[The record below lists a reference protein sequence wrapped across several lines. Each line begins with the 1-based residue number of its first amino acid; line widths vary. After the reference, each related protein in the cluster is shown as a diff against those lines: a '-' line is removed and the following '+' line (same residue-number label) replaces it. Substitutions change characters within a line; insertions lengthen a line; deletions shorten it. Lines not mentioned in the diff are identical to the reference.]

1 MLKEQI
7 NSAQMSDEHFAQR
20 SNAIREEIESRQD
33 QKQNLQEEER
43 GLQEQLSEQQKKETE
58 SKVKLACITEP
69 DW

>member
-33 QKQNLQEEER
+33 QKQDLQEEEKQDCR
-43 GLQEQLSEQQKKETE
+43 NSYMSGRKRKRNR
-58 SKVKLACITEP
+58 K
-69 DW
+69 